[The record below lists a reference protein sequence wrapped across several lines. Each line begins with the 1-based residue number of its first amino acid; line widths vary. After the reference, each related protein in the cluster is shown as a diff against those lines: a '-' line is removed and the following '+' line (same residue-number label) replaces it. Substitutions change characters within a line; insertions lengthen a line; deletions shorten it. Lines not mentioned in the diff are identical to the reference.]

1 MPESK
6 TKTHRN
12 LTKSISLHTQFIC
25 DLYPAVSAMGEFGTT
40 GGNAIH
46 SLNPLLCAVKIQ
58 ERVPSRAE
66 QEDHS
71 QASSK

>member
-40 GGNAIH
+40 GGNAVH
-46 SLNPLLCAVKIQ
+46 SRTAYFM
-58 ERVPSRAE
+58 PSRKRNRRVTLKPAANE
-66 QEDHS
+66 
-71 QASSK
+71 